1 MFHAGNNV
9 SDMYIIINFNNA
21 DRNVEQVSLILM
33 CPVFVLYL
41 FFFLRL
47 IFTIGMPY
55 MFMLYSF
62 YDI

>member
-9 SDMYIIINFNNA
+9 SDMYIVINFNNA
-21 DRNVEQVSLILM
+21 DTNVEQVSLILM

-41 FFFLRL
+41 FFFLHL
-47 IFTIGMPY
+47 IFMIRMPY

>member
-21 DRNVEQVSLILM
+21 DTNVEQVSLILM

-41 FFFLRL
+41 FFFAFN
-47 IFTIGMPY
+47 I
-55 MFMLYSF
+55 
-62 YDI
+62 YDMNAVHVYVI

>member
-9 SDMYIIINFNNA
+9 SDMYIVINFNNA
-21 DRNVEQVSLILM
+21 DTNVEQVSLILM
-33 CPVFVLYL
+33 CLVFVLYL
-41 FFFLRL
+41 FFLRL

-62 YDI
+62 YNI